1 MALGLPNGIPFCWQ
15 PPVKTASDIESSP
28 NLRISADGGVSEFS
42 NGCLDGRAF
51 SLVQASP
58 VGVLPSLLIV
68 PQSYKSGKLYAQL
81 PNARVNHIPNNSMFG
96 ASGGV
101 LPSGWTF
108 SVGAASGVSLGYSAS
123 GQVTA
128 EDGTLVDY
136 IDFTFSG
143 TATASGFLN
152 LRPNASPSTI
162 SSVSGQ
168 SWNASVYFQLISG
181 SVASISPTYQLQET
195 TSGGTFIDGSN
206 ITGLGSLTT
215 SLPLRRYNVTRDLD
229 TSGTVVT
236 CRWGHSIAT
245 GTTYNYTLRI
255 GSPQLENLSSPT
267 SVIRTVSGAV
277 YAPYSGE
284 NVRTNLALQS
294 ENFTTTWFG
303 IGLNAFGSGSVANS
317 TGTTDPF
324 GGTNADYIQENSASG
339 THLIL
344 QINAGQVS
352 GTNLTF
358 SVFAKAA
365 ERTQINLLNN
375 GGGGGSATFN
385 LTAGTATLISGIS
398 ASIQNYG
405 NGWYRCIFT
414 YTPNATGN
422 FNVQVRLVDASG
434 NTSYTGTGTSGLYVF
449 GAQLETG
456 SSATPYIRTTT
467 APNSFPIASIADFT
481 VSRNTTA
488 TRVDSSGL
496 IESVAS
502 GVPRIDWL
510 GQSCPA
516 LLVEP
521 SATNFARWVNQ
532 MTAQDTPTASG
543 GMTITTGSTDFLAPD
558 GTSGSITK
566 YVGGAASGTTQ
577 YAYYT
582 GGGIVATASGAHTFS
597 LFVKRGATNPLNF
610 CALQFEAYAGASGT
624 TTSYFNLAS
633 GTALTAGASIV
644 DYGNGWYRLISAP
657 LTLAAGDL
665 NGQLIFWMAEG
676 NNDLSW
682 PASGALNLTAYTWGA
697 QLETGSIAT
706 TYIPTTT
713 VAAVSRA
720 ADVISA
726 SGALVSGLIGQTEG
740 TIYAEVVNTLVAS
753 YAEAYVYRVFADA
766 NNEIWARKEGGG
778 TTYSFRWRA
787 NSQNTTFLNVAVP
800 NGVNKIAFGYKSG
813 DTALFLNGSQ
823 VATTNTDVRAFSVNP
838 TTIALGSTSSGQFF
852 NDRIRAAALY
862 TTRLSNA
869 QLAELTRL

>member
-1 MALGLPNGIPFCWQ
+1 MAIGNPNGIPFCWE

-42 NGCLDGRAF
+42 NGCLDGRVF

-58 VGVLPSLLIV
+58 VGVLPSLLVV

-101 LPSGWTF
+101 IPSGWTF
-108 SVGAASGVSLGYSAS
+108 SIGAASGVSLGYSAS

-215 SLPLRRYNVTRDLD
+215 SLPLRRYNVTRDLN

-236 CRWGHSIAT
+236 CRWGHSIVS
-245 GTTYNYTLRI
+245 GTSYNYILRI
-255 GSPQLENLSSPT
+255 ASPQLENLSSPT

-277 YAPYSGE
+277 YAPYSG
-284 NVRTNLALQS
+284 
-294 ENFTTTWFG
+294 
-303 IGLNAFGSGSVANS
+303 
-317 TGTTDPF
+317 
-324 GGTNADYIQENSASG
+324 
-339 THLIL
+339 
-344 QINAGQVS
+344 
-352 GTNLTF
+352 
-358 SVFAKAA
+358 AA
-365 ERTQINLLNN
+365 P
-375 GGGGGSATFN
+375 GGST
-385 LTAGTATLISGIS
+385 
-398 ASIQNYG
+398 
-405 NGWYRCIFT
+405 
-414 YTPNATGN
+414 
-422 FNVQVRLVDASG
+422 
-434 NTSYTGTGTSGLYVF
+434 
-449 GAQLETG
+449 
-456 SSATPYIRTTT
+456 
-467 APNSFPIASIADFT
+467 IASIADFT

-488 TRVDSSGL
+488 TRVNSSGL

-516 LLVEP
+516 LLVE
-521 SATNFARWVNQ
+521 
-532 MTAQDTPTASG
+532 ASG
-543 GMTITTGSTDFLAPD
+543 QNLALQSEAFNVSGTWSRNLGGTGLLPVVTANSVISPDGGQTAETVVFDRGAGNTVSDRSFLEQSFTILTSGTYTFSVYAKASASGDIGKQVFIRIGST
-558 GTSGSITK
+558 GTLTAITL
-566 YVGGAASGTTQ
+566 
-577 YAYYT
+577 
-582 GGGIVATASGAHTFS
+582 TANWVRYSRA
-597 LFVKRGATNPLNF
+597 
-610 CALQFEAYAGASGT
+610 E
-624 TTSYFNLAS
+624 TSLAS
-633 GTALTAGASIV
+633 GSQGVQIGNRGTITADNSVSV
-644 DYGNGWYRLISAP
+644 DL
-657 LTLAAGDL
+657 
-665 NGQLIFWMAEG
+665 
-676 NNDLSW
+676 
-682 PASGALNLTAYTWGA
+682 WGA
-697 QLETGSIAT
+697 QVETGSVAT
-706 TYIPTTT
+706 TYIPTTSGT
-713 VAAVSRA
+713 GSRA

-740 TIYAEVVNTLVAS
+740 TIYAEVDYKSIATTKSIIAINDGT
-753 YAEAYVYRVFADA
+753 A
-766 NNEIWARKEGGG
+766 NNRIQVRFASTTVFNLRIVIGGVDNDYNVTISPALSASG
-778 TTYSFRWRA
+778 SFKVA
-787 NSQNTTFLNVAVP
+787 LAYKQNDYVLAV
-800 NGVNKIAFGYKSG
+800 
-813 DTALFLNGSQ
+813 NGSLYASTASRN
-823 VATTNTDVRAFSVNP
+823 VPACTNL
-838 TTIALGSTSSGQFF
+838 ILGNSGFTSEFL